1 MQSLRCLIQ
10 DNCNK
15 SKDSQGKHGMRVKN
29 IPGKI
34 FSMDYLNTGKS
45 IIQEEEPEIKKK
57 ISNEKKKQSDEED
70 FDDLKTIIKHI
81 RFENINIYKEN
92 IFSQNNFLY
101 NNI

>member
-1 MQSLRCLIQ
+1 M
-10 DNCNK
+10 
-15 SKDSQGKHGMRVKN
+15 
-29 IPGKI
+29 
-34 FSMDYLNTGKS
+34 NTGKS

-101 NNI
+101 NNFEEKFNVEFENKMFPSFVKR